1 VTDRAP
7 TVVVADDHDGMR
19 GLVTGALNEGGFD
32 VVGAAGDAAGAI
44 DLVER
49 HRPDACVLDV
59 HMPGSGIDAART
71 IAASWPETSVVMLT
85 VSRTDDDLF
94 NALRAGA
101 VGYLLKGDPPDVL
114 AQRLRDVL
122 DGEPALSPGL
132 ALRVLDE
139 FRRAP
144 TRRVFVR
151 GRGHIELSKR
161 EAQVF
166 ELLREGL
173 RTDQIAR
180 RLYVAPVTVR
190 SHIASVLRK
199 LNATDRDEAM
209 RLLEH

>member
-1 VTDRAP
+1 
-7 TVVVADDHDGMR
+7 
-19 GLVTGALNEGGFD
+19 
-32 VVGAAGDAAGAI
+32 
-44 DLVER
+44 
-49 HRPDACVLDV
+49 
-59 HMPGSGIDAART
+59 
-71 IAASWPETSVVMLT
+71 
-85 VSRTDDDLF
+85 
-94 NALRAGA
+94 
-101 VGYLLKGDPPDVL
+101 
-114 AQRLRDVL
+114 
-122 DGEPALSPGL
+122 
-132 ALRVLDE
+132 VLDE